1 MSQPITPDIA
11 KYGSAKIS
19 NMFNQLQV
27 LTLCGPDRV
36 AKKVSGKKD
45 HRHLPYQFPFA
56 VLDSASHR
64 HGRGACKTLLF
75 CVVAMNTVAD
85 VDELSSKLMTQ
96 FTETAFL
103 THGGMHS
110 AIIQV
115 SA

>member
-19 NMFNQLQV
+19 NIFNQLHV
-27 LTLCGPDRV
+27 LTPCGPDGV
-36 AKKVSGKKD
+36 AKKFLGKKD
-45 HRHLPYQFPFA
+45 DRHLPYKFPVAFWIQ
-56 VLDSASHR
+56 
-64 HGRGACKTLLF
+64 LLAGTAEGPTSGCF
-75 CVVAMNTVAD
+75 FRVVGMNTAAD
-85 VDELSSKLMTQ
+85 VGELSSQLMTQ

>member
-19 NMFNQLQV
+19 NMFNQWHV
-27 LTLCGPDRV
+27 LAPCGPDGV
-36 AKKVSGKKD
+36 AKKFLGKKD
-45 HRHLPYQFPFA
+45 HRHLPYKFPVAFWIQLLIGTA
-56 VLDSASHR
+56 EEPAR
-64 HGRGACKTLLF
+64 HCFF

-85 VDELSSKLMTQ
+85 VDELSSRLMTQ

-110 AIIQV
+110 AIIPV